1 MRWIFNVNV
10 MTGARGMAFN
20 SLWPM
25 AFGLCSDIA
34 FELDELLNSKHLFS
48 FFSAKGSI
56 SN

>member
-1 MRWIFNVNV
+1 
-10 MTGARGMAFN
+10 MTGARVMAFN

-34 FELDELLNSKHLFS
+34 FELAELLNSKHLFS